1 MTSDRRDGDA
11 GERARLIDHMLQSSD
26 AEREALAHRLHDGPQ
41 QSLAAIRLIA
51 DGVRDAL
58 DTGDIPT
65 AGQRLEKLEAIA
77 IAAGEE
83 LRRMTG
89 ALYPVVMEQ
98 LGLLQALGSLAQ
110 SLEEDYETT
119 IAVNLPHK
127 WPASD
132 PERDRALYQLARE
145 AATQLARDGASEL
158 RLSLSLPARALELT
172 VEGRGCAELP
182 ELTGRLLRER
192 AQQISGDVAVT
203 SGDVTTTVVVRA
215 PVGG

>member
-1 MTSDRRDGDA
+1 MTSDRREGEA
-11 GERARLIDHMLQSSD
+11 AERARLIDHMLQTSD

-65 AGQRLEKLEAIA
+65 AGQRLEKLEG
-77 IAAGEE
+77 IAAAAGDE

-98 LGLLQALGSLAQ
+98 RGLLQALGSLAQ

-119 IAVNLPHK
+119 VSVDLPNE
-127 WPASD
+127 WPTSD
-132 PERDRALYQLARE
+132 PERDRALYQVARE
-145 AATQLARDGASEL
+145 AATQLARDGAVQL
-158 RLSLSLPARALELT
+158 RLSLTPYTDTLDLT
-172 VEGRGCAELP
+172 VEARGSTGLP
-182 ELTGRLLRER
+182 ELTGRLLHER
-192 AQQISGDVAVT
+192 AQQISGEVAVS
-203 SGDVTTTVVVRA
+203 SGDVTTVVLRA